1 MSHAIDLERP
11 SVTILEFD
19 RFLEAQRD
27 DTLWELVEGDIVAM
41 TNPSQ
46 RHEQIAGNIGA
57 PLKLE
62 LRDQGCRV
70 YQGGIRV
77 QSSDDSRG
85 ANKPRPDV
93 LVQCGPVH
101 DERNYV
107 TDPLVVVEVLSPS
120 TMDRDRG
127 PNLRFY
133 QTRLRTLRHIALVY
147 QDQMRVE
154 HYRRTENG
162 WDIKVLTAPDD
173 LLGFEAVEF
182 ETTLAAVYEGVT
194 FREA

>member
-1 MSHAIDLERP
+1 MSHAADFEQRQ
-11 SVTILEFD
+11 VTILEFD
-19 RFLEAQRD
+19 SFLEAQQD
-27 DTLWELVEGDIVAM
+27 DTLWELVEGGIVAM

-62 LRDQGCRV
+62 LRARGCRV
-70 YQGGIRV
+70 FQGGIRI
-77 QSSDDSRG
+77 QSSDDQRG
-85 ANKPRPDV
+85 TNKPRPDV

-107 TDPLVVVEVLSPS
+107 TDPLVIVAVLSSS

-127 PNLRFY
+127 PKLRFY
-133 QTRLRTLRHIALVY
+133 QTRLPTLRHIALVY

-154 HYRRTENG
+154 HYRQMENG
-162 WDIKVLTAPDD
+162 WHVEVLTAPDD
-173 LLGFEAVEF
+173 LLGFEAVGF
-182 ETTLAAVYEGVT
+182 ETTLAAVYEGVR
-194 FREA
+194 FRES